1 MLIVFLCDVGICD
14 RFSFVNSHDSE
25 IRGVF
30 DQIEAMQQMDVI
42 NHDMANV
49 ANVEIKSEDEYVGT
63 GTDGSPFGIV
73 NNMDADR
80 CDTDTSQHRGT
91 VSLMNTVRKQFK
103 GLTPGK

>member
-1 MLIVFLCDVGICD
+1 MDGID
-14 RFSFVNSHDSE
+14 
-25 IRGVF
+25 
-30 DQIEAMQQMDVI
+30 
-42 NHDMANV
+42 HDMANV

-63 GTDGSPFGIV
+63 GTDGSPFRIV

-80 CDTDTSQHRGT
+80 YDTDTSQHRGT